1 VERSVSTTAL
11 SICRLLHCTA
21 GSYRGSG
28 STNFALIHSFFAFQV
43 LHVKSMS
50 EWAPLCIGPYAQAN
64 TIHNSLVF
72 VAGTGLN
79 SVAGVLL
86 RRVTLR
92 ASMCFAGQIPL
103 NPATMGLFDPSMAPE
118 DGEYTQLA
126 PLFGVVGADAMA
138 FIAQLALCLR
148 HVHRVLQAT
157 GSSISRALLC
167 TVYVNLPALS
177 AAARSGLSDAAVHS
191 IVRGLISTIEASDT
205 ERAEGTNNEA
215 PHCDEDDE
223 VSCFHG
229 WGNASCRGADLWCVS
244 FQLGT
249 GGG

>member
-1 VERSVSTTAL
+1 VLTFLWLT
-11 SICRLLHCTA
+11 
-21 GSYRGSG
+21 RGC
-28 STNFALIHSFFAFQV
+28 AFQV

-86 RRVTLR
+86 RRVTPS
-92 ASMCFAGQIPL
+92 ASMCFTGQIPL
-103 NPATMGLFDPSMAPE
+103 NPATMGLFDPSKALE
-118 DGEYTQLA
+118 DEEHARLA

-138 FIAQLALCLR
+138 FVAQLALCLR

-157 GSSISRALLC
+157 GSALSRALLC

-177 AAARSGLSDAAVHS
+177 AAARGELSDSAVQS
-191 IVRGLISTIEASDT
+191 IVRGLISTMEASDT
-205 ERAEGTNNEA
+205 ERADGTTNET
-215 PHCDEDDE
+215 PRSDEDDE

-229 WGNASCRGADLWCVS
+229 WGNASCMR
-244 FQLGT
+244 
-249 GGG
+249 